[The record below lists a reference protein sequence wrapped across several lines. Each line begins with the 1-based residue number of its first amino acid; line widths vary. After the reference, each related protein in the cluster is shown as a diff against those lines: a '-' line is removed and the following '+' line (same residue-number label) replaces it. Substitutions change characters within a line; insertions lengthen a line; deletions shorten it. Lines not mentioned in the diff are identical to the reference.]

1 MRTQVFTLYTSSPNE
16 RDLAQI
22 ALALKKGA
30 LMIYP
35 TDTVYAL
42 GCLSNNAVALD
53 KLARLKNIRLEKAP
67 LSFLFE
73 DISELSNYVKP
84 FDAKIFRL
92 LKSSLPGP
100 YAFVME
106 AINKLPK
113 PFQKRKTIGVRI
125 SDHPILKG
133 LLPLLEAPLLTSSLH
148 DKDEILVYT
157 SDPDAILSAWDGK
170 VDLLIDAGSCGNIPS
185 SVIDL
190 TTEPFTVIR
199 EGKGEIDFI

>member
-1 MRTQVFTLYTSSPNE
+1 MKTQVFTLFSSSPND
-16 RDLAQI
+16 RDLAQV
-22 ALALKKGA
+22 ATALKKGA
-30 LMIYP
+30 VMIYP

-42 GCLSNNAVALD
+42 GCLSNNAVALE
-53 KLARLKNIRLEKAP
+53 KLARLKNIKLEKAP

-84 FDAKIFRL
+84 FDAKVFRL

-100 YAFVME
+100 YAFIME
-106 AINKLPK
+106 AVNKLPK
-113 PFQKRKTIGVRI
+113 PFQKRKTLGVRI
-125 SDHPILKG
+125 SDHPVLNA
-133 LLPLLEAPLLTSSLH
+133 LLSHLDAPLLTSSLH

-170 VDLLIDAGSCGNIPS
+170 VDLFVDAGPCGNIPS